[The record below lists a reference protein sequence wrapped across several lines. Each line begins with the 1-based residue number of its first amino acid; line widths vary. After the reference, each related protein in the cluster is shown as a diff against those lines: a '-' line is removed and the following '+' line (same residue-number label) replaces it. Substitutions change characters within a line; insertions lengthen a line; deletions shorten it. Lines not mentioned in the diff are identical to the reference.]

1 MEGHVPTPR
10 LNPALFPSSSGNE
23 LASVNERKR
32 FGRGAALD
40 IDRFVLS
47 AVDKDHLVRFRL
59 IRTRVGVVMPVSAS
73 GISKITTFK
82 AQ

>member
-47 AVDKDHLVRFRL
+47 AVDKDHLVRVQADPNAR
-59 IRTRVGVVMPVSAS
+59 RCGHAGVGVRYFEDHHV
-73 GISKITTFK
+73 
-82 AQ
+82 

>member
-32 FGRGAALD
+32 FGRAPHWILIDLFSAL
-40 IDRFVLS
+40 S
-47 AVDKDHLVRFRL
+47 
-59 IRTRVGVVMPVSAS
+59 IRT
-73 GISKITTFK
+73 IW
-82 AQ
+82 